1 LRFLV
6 KLLAVGLAIESIGLL
21 GLVVLYVFVDREVG
35 IWNLL
40 PHPFFS
46 QATYGFNTFD
56 PNLGWYPA
64 TYMFGKPRRE
74 LPPKKPGEV
83 RVFLLGGSTAWGTG
97 ATREDETIAERLE
110 VYLNSDIAKAFL
122 GGRVHV
128 YNEGVPGYYSKQ
140 ELILL
145 ITKIIPFQQPDV
157 VVVLDGLNDFVVY
170 SGTKPHID
178 RTYSEVWH
186 FNEVKMTL
194 NIERVTTPIGAIA
207 NAFIW
212 SMVGIIH
219 NTFFGNF
226 TDQVVRVVSRSGM
239 GLAPRIHLMGGPA
252 PFAAGRTVSQQAKDY
267 YLENI
272 AMMKSICEGEKV
284 KFFWFPQPVLVFK
297 QNKTAEE
304 ETMYRIHS
312 DERWQSLKEFY
323 ETTVRR
329 HAVVRFGKASF
340 FQDISD
346 SLTLLQSTAYV
357 SDAFHYSPTAQD
369 VIAKQMAASILN
381 SKEIIPGT
389 ARINQ

>member
-6 KLLAVGLAIESIGLL
+6 KLLALVFAIESTGLL
-21 GLVVLYVFVDREVG
+21 GLVVLYLFVDREVP
-35 IWNLL
+35 IWNVL
-40 PHPFFS
+40 PHPSFS

-56 PNLGWYPA
+56 PNLGWYPS

-74 LPPKKPGEV
+74 LPPKKASEG

-97 ATREDETIAERLE
+97 ATREDETIAKRLE
-110 VYLNSDIAKAFL
+110 VYLNSDEAKTFL
-122 GGRVHV
+122 GGTVHV

-145 ITKIIPFQQPDV
+145 ITKIIPFQQPDL

-170 SGTKPHID
+170 TGSKPNID
-178 RTYSEVWH
+178 RLYSEVWH

-194 NIERVTTPIGAIA
+194 NIERVTTPVGAIT

-212 SMVGIIH
+212 STVGIIH

-226 TDQVVRVVSRSGM
+226 FDQVIRVASRSGR
-239 GLAPRIHLMGGPA
+239 GLVSRIHLMGGLA
-252 PFAAGRTVSQQAKDY
+252 PFAAGRTVSQQAKNY

-272 AMMKSICEGEKV
+272 AMMRSICEGEKV

-297 QNKTAEE
+297 QDRAVEE
-304 ETMYRIHS
+304 EAMYRIHP
-312 DERWQSLKEFY
+312 DELWHSLKEFY
-323 ETTVRR
+323 QTTIRR
-329 HAVVRFGKASF
+329 DAVVRFGKARF

-346 SLTLLQSTAYV
+346 SLTLFQGTAYV

-369 VIAKQMAASILN
+369 VIAKQMAEAILN
-381 SKEIIPGT
+381 NLKD
-389 ARINQ
+389 